1 MTSRILLCALA
12 FLLGGCG
19 GGESAP
25 TGTKIEAATEQPN
38 PRHSVLGESCGR
50 SADCDTGL
58 RCLSQTCV
66 HPDASK
72 NAEQKYMAMMET
84 MCECSRSQ
92 NAPACMKIVMADI
105 QTLFAAH
112 KDLAEN
118 KQLHAVAEANMAKCF
133 LNKKPSSENLGAMK
147 AIDPAGEALAE
158 DAAKAAKATDIEFKA
173 AEAEEVGKEGKLAKV
188 DPKKVGLEDLL
199 ATHKLG
205 ASNSGFENKLA
216 VAMGGAGTEFEL
228 GHGLGT
234 RGMGFAGTGTGGGG
248 SGGAG
253 RIGGTGAFDTGGG
266 MGSKRRMRS
275 KKRTAKLKLRSGS
288 TQGFCRPSDIRSKL
302 KRRAGAI
309 RACYERALKR
319 NPKLAGKVS
328 ARWTIGMDGRVMG
341 RVSAPGLGPVGNCV
355 AQKLQNV
362 RFKPPEGGV
371 CVIRWPFVFS
381 SGG

>member
-1 MTSRILLCALA
+1 MKSRILLCALA
-12 FLLGGCG
+12 LLLGGCG

-38 PRHSVLGESCGR
+38 QRHSVLGESCAR
-50 SADCDTGL
+50 TADCDTGL

-72 NAEQKYMAMMET
+72 HAEKKYMAMMET

-92 NAPACMKIVMADI
+92 NGPGCMKIVMADI

-118 KQLHAVAEANMAKCF
+118 KQLQAIAEAKMAECF
-133 LNKKPSSENLGAMK
+133 INKKPSSENPGAMK
-147 AIDPAGEALAE
+147 AIDPEGGALAE
-158 DAAKAAKATDIEFKA
+158 DAAKAEKEADVELKA
-173 AEAEEVGKEGKLAKV
+173 ADAEEVGKEGKLAKV
-188 DPKKVGLEDLL
+188 DVKKVGLEDLL
-199 ATHKLG
+199 ATNKLG

-216 VAMGGAGTEFEL
+216 VAFAGQGDEL
-228 GHGLGT
+228 NIGSGT
-234 RGMGFAGTGTGGGG
+234 GGMGFAGTGTGGGG
-248 SGGAG
+248 DGVAG
-253 RIGGTGAFDTGGG
+253 RIGGTGDFDTGGG
-266 MGSKRRMRS
+266 MGAKRRMRS
-275 KKRTAKLKLRSGS
+275 KKRTGKLKLSSGS
-288 TQGFCRPSDIRSKL
+288 ARGFCKLSDIRSKVR
-302 KRRAGAI
+302 RRAGAL
-309 RACYERALKR
+309 RACYERELMR

-328 ARWTIGMDGRVMG
+328 ARWTIGMDGRIMG
-341 RVSAPGLGPVGNCV
+341 AVSASGLGPVGKCI
-355 AQKLQNV
+355 AHTIRRI